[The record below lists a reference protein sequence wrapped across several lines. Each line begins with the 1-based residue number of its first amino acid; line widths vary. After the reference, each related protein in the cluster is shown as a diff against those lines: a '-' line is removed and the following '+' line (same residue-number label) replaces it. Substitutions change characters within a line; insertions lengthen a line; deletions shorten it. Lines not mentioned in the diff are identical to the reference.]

1 MRLNEID
8 YENIWWQIIKSGE
21 YDGTCEYEKDDEVLS
36 IDYSLTLA
44 GYFDCDG
51 QWRCEQHTVIFGKV
65 TCSSR
70 DVDNLEHNFDEKKLA
85 FNDSDF
91 DNFGL

>member
-1 MRLNEID
+1 MKLDKND
-8 YENIWWQIIKSGE
+8 YENIAIAIIKKGE
-21 YDGTCEYEKDDEVLS
+21 YDGTVEYEKDDETLFV
-36 IDYSLTLA
+36 DYSLKLS
-44 GYFDCDG
+44 GYFDCEG
-51 QWRCEQHTVIFGKV
+51 QWICEMHIVFIREV